1 MVNLSILSFAFFL
14 VIFIEY
20 KKRKKQQLKINEI
33 INIWKKDPIFMS
45 LKQDNNI
52 ELLMERNDEII
63 NSIKYK
69 SSKLIKEN
77 YLISLTKRLNDIAD
91 LTKVQRYKNQINLFE
106 YCLTQL

>member
-1 MVNLSILSFAFFL
+1 MVNLSILSFAFFFI
-14 VIFIEY
+14 IFIEY

-33 INIWKKDPIFMS
+33 INLWKKDTIFMS
-45 LKQDNNI
+45 LLKENNI

-77 YLISLTKRLNDIAD
+77 YLISLTKRLNDIAH
-91 LTKVQRYKNQINLFE
+91 LTKVQRHQNQINLFE
-106 YCLTQL
+106 YCLNNL